1 MKKFRALL
9 CICLCCLLLTGILSG
24 CGAANNASPDAM
36 LAVSLVYGDYEGG
49 GKAAP
54 EQTPDVSETP
64 AQTPSETPAA
74 SETPAPATQN
84 SAVNDTTA
92 APANNDT
99 TAPTTAATT
108 AAPQNDAPA
117 NNDDTTAPTEAPAP
131 SEQPAADAAPTSKE
145 EIVALYKEAY
155 GKIATDAT
163 GAVHTWNN
171 STNQPQVVEAGA
183 LSSVASTLMNMF
195 LKENTPNEQL
205 SPADVPPKGV
215 TTCNLDMNYV
225 GDATCTDNGGT
236 YTVTIKLNT
245 TQDSPEVNP
254 APGSGGIGSICD
266 VIETKSITDAAGT
279 FIKFEGLEN
288 RYFEGEIT
296 ATIEKETKHITEIH
310 VKSPSFMCFGKAQAV
325 IGFPKIENARLG
337 LTYEDKFTISY

>member
-1 MKKFRALL
+1 
-9 CICLCCLLLTGILSG
+9 
-24 CGAANNASPDAM
+24 
-36 LAVSLVYGDYEGG
+36 
-49 GKAAP
+49 AAP
-54 EQTPDVSETP
+54 AGNDTT
-64 AQTPSETPAA
+64 AA
-74 SETPAPATQN
+74 TAAATT
-84 SAVNDTTA
+84 AATTA

-99 TAPTTAATT
+99 TAPT
-108 AAPQNDAPA
+108 
-117 NNDDTTAPTEAPAP
+117 EAPAL
-131 SEQPAADAAPTSKE
+131 SEQPAANAAPTSKE

-171 STNQPQVVEAGA
+171 STNQPPVVEAGA
-183 LSSVASTLMNMF
+183 LSSIASTLMNMF

-205 SPADVPPKGV
+205 SPSDVPPKGV

-225 GDATCTDNGGT
+225 ADATCTDNGGT
-236 YTVTIKLNT
+236 YTVTIRLNT
-245 TQDSPEVNP
+245 TQDAPEVNP

-288 RYFEGEIT
+288 RYFEGEVT

-310 VKSPSFMCFGKAQAV
+310 VKSPSFMCFGKAQAI